1 MPALYLSEADVR
13 ELLDM
18 EIALAAV
25 EGAFQHLATGRAQ
38 NVPRARVRGE
48 RIMLHS
54 MSASADYLGL
64 VGWKCYTTTPHG
76 MRFLVGLYSSQTGEL
91 LALIEADYLG
101 QLRTG
106 AASGV
111 ATSILARPD
120 SRVVGLF
127 GAGGQARTQL
137 QAICQVRRI
146 EHVEVYSRRPDRA
159 QLFAEEM
166 GELCR
171 TRIVSQRSPQAVAA
185 DKDIII
191 CATTSQT
198 PLFDGGVLTPGTHLN
213 VIGSNHLT
221 KAEVDVTTLQRSDT
235 IVCDSLAQC
244 RLEAG
249 DFVEA
254 LTAGAIDWQNMHEL
268 ADVLAGRAPSRATSE
283 QITLFKSVG
292 LAIEDVALGGRLLE
306 LARERQLGQ
315 PLPL

>member
-1 MPALYLSEADVR
+1 
-13 ELLDM
+13 
-18 EIALAAV
+18 
-25 EGAFQHLATGRAQ
+25 
-38 NVPRARVRGE
+38 
-48 RIMLHS
+48 
-54 MSASADYLGL
+54 
-64 VGWKCYTTTPHG
+64 
-76 MRFLVGLYSSQTGEL
+76 
-91 LALIEADYLG
+91 
-101 QLRTG
+101 
-106 AASGV
+106 V

>member
-1 MPALYLSEADVR
+1 MAALYLSEADVR

-18 EIALAAV
+18 EIALTAV
-25 EGAFQHLATGRAQ
+25 EGAFQHLANGRAQ

-54 MSASADYLGL
+54 MSASADYLGM
-64 VGWKCYTTTPHG
+64 VGWKCYTTTPRG
-76 MRFLVGLYSSQTGEL
+76 SRFLVGLYSSHSGEL

-120 SRVVGLF
+120 SRLVGLF
-127 GAGGQARTQL
+127 GTGAQARTQL
-137 QAICQVRRI
+137 QAVCLVRRI
-146 EHVEVYSRRPDRA
+146 DHVEVFSRQPDRA
-159 QLFAEEM
+159 ELFAEEM

-171 TRIVSQRSPQAVAA
+171 TRIVPRRSPQEVATE
-185 DKDIII
+185 KDIVI
-191 CATTSQT
+191 CATTAQT
-198 PLFDGGVLTPGTHLN
+198 PVFDGRMLTNGTHLN

-235 IVCDSLAQC
+235 IVCDSLVQC

-254 LTAGAIDWQNMHEL
+254 LDSGAIDWQNLHEL
-268 ADVLAGRAPSRATSE
+268 ADVLCGRAPGRATPE

-315 PLPL
+315 PLPF

>member
-1 MPALYLSEADVR
+1 MAALYLSEADVR

-18 EIALAAV
+18 DMALAAV

-76 MRFLVGLYSSQTGEL
+76 MRFLVGLYASHTGEL

-127 GAGGQARTQL
+127 GAGAQARTQL

-146 EHVEVYSRRPDRA
+146 EHVEVYSRRPERA

-171 TRIVSQRSPQAVAA
+171 TRIVCQRSPHDVAA
-185 DKDIII
+185 EKDIVI
-191 CATTSQT
+191 CATTAQT
-198 PLFDGGVLTPGTHLN
+198 PLFDGGVLTAGTHLN

-221 KAEVDVTTLQRSDT
+221 KAEVDVTTIQRSDT
-235 IVCDSLAQC
+235 IVCDSVAQC

-254 LTAGAIDWQNMHEL
+254 LGAGAVAWENMHEL
-268 ADVLAGRAPSRATSE
+268 ADVLSGRAPGRATAE